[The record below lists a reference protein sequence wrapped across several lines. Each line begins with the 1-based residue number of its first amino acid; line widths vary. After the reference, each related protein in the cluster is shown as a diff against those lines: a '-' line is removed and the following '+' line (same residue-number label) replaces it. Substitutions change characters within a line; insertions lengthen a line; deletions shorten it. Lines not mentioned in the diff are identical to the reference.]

1 MINVIRFL
9 EEMGRNADLRLDR
22 VDFETIVDSND
33 FDAETRDAILK
44 NDNRSLEVLLNARS
58 KIVCMIMP
66 AEDDEEDKDK
76 EEENEDEGTKKND
89 SEEENAN
96 FIRQIKQLSQA
107 S

>member
-1 MINVIRFL
+1 MINVIHFL

-44 NDNRSLEVLLNARS
+44 NDNRTLEVLLNARS

-66 AEDDEEDKDK
+66 AEDDEEDKK

-89 SEEENAN
+89 SDEENAN
-96 FIRQIKQLSQA
+96 FTRQIKQLSQA